1 MVEAKDS
8 LLSGSNYRL
17 KTAQFEGP
25 LDLLLD
31 LIEKRKLHIGD
42 FSLAQVA
49 DDYIAYIRA
58 MEKFPLGDVAHF
70 LVIAATLVL
79 LKSKALLPQLK
90 LSEDEEGSIDDL
102 KRRLMMLEKF
112 RELSIGVK
120 SLFLKNRMFF
130 RSERNDSIVFAP
142 HPSISIQNLL
152 ASVES
157 VKHALPKHE
166 NIPKAVVKKV
176 VSIEEMMNRLSV
188 RIQQALKT
196 SFKEFS
202 GHHGKAMTRE
212 EKVHIV
218 VSFLAMLELVKQGVL
233 DVVQEHGFGDIHME
247 SLDLTTPQYTEAAS

>member
-8 LLSGSNYRL
+8 LLSGSAYRL
-17 KTAQFEGP
+17 KTEQFEGP

-49 DDYIAYIRA
+49 DDYIAYIRS
-58 MEKFPLGDVAHF
+58 MNHFPLGDVAHF

-79 LKSKALLPQLK
+79 LKSKALLPQLN
-90 LSEDEEGSIDDL
+90 LSSEEEVSIDEL

-112 RELSIGVK
+112 RELALGIRTNIFK
-120 SLFLKNRMFF
+120 KTLFF
-130 RSERNDSIVFAP
+130 RRERREMPVFTP
-142 HPSISIQNLL
+142 HPSITLQSVL

-157 VKHALPKHE
+157 VKMALPKHE
-166 NIPKAVVKKV
+166 YIPKAVVRKV
-176 VSIEEMMNRLSV
+176 VSIEEMMERLSS

-196 SFKEFS
+196 SFHEFS
-202 GHHGKAMTRE
+202 GHHGKVLNRDE
-212 EKVHIV
+212 RIHVV

-233 DVVQEHGFGDIHME
+233 DVIQERGFGEIHME
-247 SLDLTTPQYTEAAS
+247 SLDLATPNYSETL

>member
-17 KTAQFEGP
+17 KTEQFEGP

-49 DDYIAYIRA
+49 DDYIAYIRT
-58 MEKFPLGDVAHF
+58 MDRFPLGDVAHF

-79 LKSKALLPQLK
+79 LKSKALLPQLS
-90 LSEDEEGSIDDL
+90 LSSEEAVSIDDL

-112 RELSIGVK
+112 RELSIGIRAQIFK
-120 SLFLKNRMFF
+120 QTLFF
-130 RSERNDSIVFAP
+130 RSEPKEIAVFAP
-142 HPSISIQNLL
+142 HPSITL
-152 ASVES
+152 ASVLASMEN
-157 VKHALPKHE
+157 VKNALPKHE
-166 NIPKAVVKKV
+166 YIPKAVVKKV
-176 VSIEEMMNRLSV
+176 ISIEEMMDRLAH

-196 SFKEFS
+196 SFREFA
-202 GHHGKAMTRE
+202 GHHGRAMNRE
-212 EKVHIV
+212 ERVHVV

-233 DVVQEHGFGDIHME
+233 DVIQEHGFGDIHME
-247 SLDLTTPQYTEAAS
+247 SLDLGTPNYSETI